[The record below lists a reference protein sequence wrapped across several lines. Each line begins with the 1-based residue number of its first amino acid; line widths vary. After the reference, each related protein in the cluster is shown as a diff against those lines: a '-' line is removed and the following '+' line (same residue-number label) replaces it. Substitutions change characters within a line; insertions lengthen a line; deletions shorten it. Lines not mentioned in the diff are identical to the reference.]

1 MAGKKYNHLLP
12 SDVWIVAYNLNSHID
27 AVKHRKPPKAN
38 AYLTSYKDQKTLVKE
53 WIQLRSRAKRAKEI
67 RHAYIKTLRNLGWT
81 LESIGEAFTLTR
93 ERVRQLAS
101 TDCATLSLETN
112 LPLPLPPEKPEP
124 EKLGRAVRVIRIP
137 DEETIARLKELQ
149 NKAKLVRGTY
159 PQYRKEAEEYT
170 FLLNHLINVERYSA
184 YRLAKV
190 LGINVSG
197 IYARLV
203 RYGYRETN
211 GTSASYAKVANRQ
224 PLT

>member
-1 MAGKKYNHLLP
+1 MAIKKSNHLLP

-27 AVKHRKPPKAN
+27 AVKDKPKIKKRAYYASWQEHKAEIEEWQRKVQLAN
-38 AYLTSYKDQKTLVKE
+38 K
-53 WIQLRSRAKRAKEI
+53 AKEI
-67 RHAYIKTLRNLGWT
+67 RHGYIKTLRNLGWT
-81 LESIGEAFTLTR
+81 LESIGEAFGVTR

-101 TDCATLSLETN
+101 TDCATLILETN

-170 FLLNHLINVERYSA
+170 FLLDHLINVEGYSA

-211 GTSASYAKVANRQ
+211 GTSSCYAKVVNRQ